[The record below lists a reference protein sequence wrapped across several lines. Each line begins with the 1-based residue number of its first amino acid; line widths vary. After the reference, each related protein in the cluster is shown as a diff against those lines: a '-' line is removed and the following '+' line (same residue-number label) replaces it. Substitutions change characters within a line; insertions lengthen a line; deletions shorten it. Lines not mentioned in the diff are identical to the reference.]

1 MYPQG
6 EYIYGIIEEPQL
18 RRFSFL
24 GVGEAEVY
32 TINHQR
38 IAAVVSD
45 TEFSEIDPTRKNV
58 HAHTVA
64 QNELLK
70 EYTLLPMGFGMI
82 ATGEDEVRGLLE
94 NNYQGLISGLN
105 RLAGM
110 IEVELKVFWDQEAI
124 MRELQMVGS
133 HELARIRAKLDAASS
148 PLEAQKLLVEAGKL
162 VERVAL
168 NWKTKYAE
176 LVYAILQELSL
187 DAQVNK
193 PTGIRDILNAS
204 FLIEKSREAEFREE
218 VYKLDSEFKG
228 KVNFKYVGPLPPYN
242 FIDLRLEPVK
252 C

>member
-1 MYPQG
+1 MSLQG
-6 EYIYGIIEEPQL
+6 EYIYGIVEEPQP

-38 IAAVVSD
+38 IAAAVSD
-45 TEFSEIDPTRKNV
+45 SEFSEIDPTRRNV

-64 QNELLK
+64 QDELLK

-82 ATGEDEVRGLLE
+82 ATDEDEVRGLLE
-94 NNYQGLISGLN
+94 NNYRGLLSELN
-105 RLAGM
+105 RLAGR

-124 MRELQMVGS
+124 MRELHLVGS
-133 HELARIRAKLDAASS
+133 HELAGIRAKLNAASS
-148 PLEAQKLLVEAGKL
+148 PLETRNLLVEAGKL
-162 VERVAL
+162 VERIAL

-176 LVYAILQELSL
+176 LVYIILKELSY
-187 DAQVNK
+187 DAKVNDPMGVK
-193 PTGIRDILNAS
+193 NLLNAS
-204 FLIEKSREAEFREE
+204 FLIERSRESEFKER
-218 VYKLDSEFKG
+218 VYKLDSEFQG

-242 FIDLRLEPVK
+242 FVDLRLEPVK

>member
-1 MYPQG
+1 MSLQG
-6 EYIYGIIEEPQL
+6 EYIYGIVEEPQL

-24 GVGEAEVY
+24 GVGEADVY

-45 TEFSEIDPTRKNV
+45 TEFSEIDPTRRNV

-64 QNELLK
+64 QDELLK

-82 ATGEDEVRGLLE
+82 AADEDEVRGLLE
-94 NNYQGLISGLN
+94 KNYQGLLSELN
-105 RLAGM
+105 RLAGR

-124 MRELQMVGS
+124 MRELHLVGS
-133 HELARIRAKLDAASS
+133 HELAKIRTKLNAASS
-148 PLEAQKLLVEAGKL
+148 PLETRNLLVEAGKL
-162 VERVAL
+162 VESVASD
-168 NWKTKYAE
+168 WKTRYAE
-176 LVYAILQELSL
+176 LVYGILKELSY
-187 DAQVNK
+187 DAKVNDPMGVK
-193 PTGIRDILNAS
+193 NLLNAS
-204 FLIEKSREAEFREE
+204 FLIEKSRESEFQEQ

-242 FIDLRLEPVK
+242 FVDLRLEPVK